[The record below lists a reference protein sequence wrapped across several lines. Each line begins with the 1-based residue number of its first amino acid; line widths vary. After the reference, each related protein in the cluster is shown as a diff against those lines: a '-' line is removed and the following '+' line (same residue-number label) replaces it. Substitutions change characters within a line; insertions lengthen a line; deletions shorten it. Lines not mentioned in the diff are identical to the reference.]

1 MLHVAVVPRVLI
13 LFVSVGYFFFLT
25 RPDEH
30 TQRVEVSFVMHSWI
44 INKEMSA

>member
-1 MLHVAVVPRVLI
+1 MLHVAVVLRVLI

-25 RPDEH
+25 WTDEH

-44 INKEMSA
+44 INKEISA